1 MTNKLRDLGGYNGTT
16 RYQRYQSRHAFL
28 ELINEM
34 IFIIENKGNK
44 KEKKEMKNRNVNATM
59 HEL

>member
-1 MTNKLRDLGGYNGTT
+1 MTKKLRDLGGCNGTT
-16 RYQRYQSRHAFL
+16 RCQRYESRRAFL

-34 IFIIENKGNK
+34 IFIIENRGNK
-44 KEKKEMKNRNVNATM
+44 KKEKEMQNRNVNGTM